1 MAAEHVSIVDD
12 DEAVRE
18 AVDGLLRSAG
28 LETRAFASAEDF
40 LRSPHRLTTRCLILD
55 LWMPG
60 MGGRELQQRLIAN
73 GHRIPIIILTANA
86 EHDVRT
92 RALEAGAVAFLSK
105 PVDGDILLAAVKLAL
120 AKQ

>member
-60 MGGRELQQRLIAN
+60 MAGGAPAEADREWSP
-73 GHRIPIIILTANA
+73 IPIIILTANA
-86 EHDVRT
+86 SMTCVPARW
-92 RALEAGAVAFLSK
+92 RRGGGVPVEAGRRRHPAR
-105 PVDGDILLAAVKLAL
+105 AVKLAL